1 MKPERVF
8 NLVAGAT
15 LLLTGAVLLMG
26 NMFLAT
32 KAWRLW
38 PIIVVLA
45 GLGLTAPG
53 FLGLSRRGFGSFFI
67 PGIPVLT
74 TGGIL
79 LLASLSNRWG
89 VWATFWPLE
98 ILALAL
104 GFALAA
110 IFMRAP
116 ALAIPASILGFNGL
130 MFLFCAVTGLWQAWA
145 LLWPLEFLSVGI
157 GLFILGFAIRS
168 SGVKLAANILFAI
181 AGGGFFITAFIS
193 SFNNI
198 AVLKFA
204 VPAMLLVTGLLLTGS
219 FFLRQPKESTS
230 ASTPVEQ

>member
-1 MKPERVF
+1 
-8 NLVAGAT
+8 
-15 LLLTGAVLLMG
+15 
-26 NMFLAT
+26 
-32 KAWRLW
+32 
-38 PIIVVLA
+38 
-45 GLGLTAPG
+45 
-53 FLGLSRRGFGSFFI
+53 
-67 PGIPVLT
+67 
-74 TGGIL
+74 
-79 LLASLSNRWG
+79 
-89 VWATFWPLE
+89 
-98 ILALAL
+98 
-104 GFALAA
+104 
-110 IFMRAP
+110 
-116 ALAIPASILGFNGL
+116 
-130 MFLFCAVTGLWQAWA
+130 VTGLWQAWA